1 MKSSQAFFVLCV
13 VFLSATRAFAAE
25 SSYTEIGF
33 LPGYEASNFPT
44 SMTDDGRTVVG
55 WTVNPDSARVPYIWR
70 RGSGIAPLSSI
81 VSANPDDLLISG
93 DGDSIF
99 VGQGT
104 NVSRWTQESGLAPLF
119 SAPTGSY
126 AVQLSGTST
135 NGQAVTGL
143 FYADGAPGEPAVV
156 TSFLWQQ
163 GAGIT
168 TFSDGF
174 VARGISPDG
183 NYLVG
188 HRTVS
193 VNGDMHDVIRRGL
206 DGSETVVETGYS
218 WADATAAS
226 ADGSV
231 VIGVST
237 PEGFR
242 WNEQGTSGIGKF
254 PVQADPTS
262 PLDVSHDG
270 SVVVGYAEGAPQG
283 AFLWNQSHGLQS
295 IHQLLLDDN
304 VDVSNLTFSAA
315 RFVSA
320 DGRTIVGGALGG
332 SGGQTAWVAT
342 VVPEPS
348 TLILAALAA
357 PVLLFGL
364 AKRRRRSAT

>member
-1 MKSSQAFFVLCV
+1 MKSRLTVLVLCV
-13 VFLSATRAFAAE
+13 VFLAATRALAIE

-33 LPGYEASNFPT
+33 LPGYETSNFPT

-55 WTVNPDSARVPYIWR
+55 WTMNPDSARVPYIWR
-70 RGSGIAPLSSI
+70 RSSGIAPLASI
-81 VSANPDDLLISG
+81 VNAAADDLLISG

-99 VGQGT
+99 LGQGT
-104 NVSRWTQESGLAPLF
+104 NVARWTQESGLAPLF
-119 SAPTGSY
+119 SAPSGSY
-126 AVQLSGTST
+126 AVQLSGSST

-156 TSFLWQQ
+156 TSFLWRQDT
-163 GAGIT
+163 GIT

-188 HRTVS
+188 HRS
-193 VNGDMHDVIRRGL
+193 VGPDGVMHDVIRRGV
-206 DGSETVVETGYS
+206 DGGETIVETGYS

-242 WNEQGTSGIGKF
+242 WNDQGSASIGKF
-254 PVQADPTS
+254 PVQGDPTS

-283 AFLWNQSHGLQS
+283 AFIWDPSHGLRS

-332 SGGQTAWVAT
+332 SGGQSAWVAT

-348 TLILAALAA
+348 TLVLTVVAV
-357 PVLLFGL
+357 PVLLFG
-364 AKRRRRSAT
+364 AGKRRKLAAR